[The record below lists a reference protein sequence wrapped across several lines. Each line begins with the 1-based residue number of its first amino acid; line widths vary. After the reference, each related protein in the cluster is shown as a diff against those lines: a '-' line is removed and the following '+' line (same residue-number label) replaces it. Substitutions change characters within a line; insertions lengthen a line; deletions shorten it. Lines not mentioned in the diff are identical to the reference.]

1 MENINYTTRGKYIHI
16 STTLNKVRYRFSTNL
31 LANDKNY
38 KFVEKN
44 SKKLINDYI
53 SQQKDNSFNIAI
65 YGQKVLNEEANFLK
79 ENTLIRY
86 ENIFNKYIKPTI
98 GNINIKDVT
107 AKDAKDLFITHFI
120 NCSPANKALV
130 LTILRKI
137 FNHALLYEIITSNPF
152 LLIKNNKKN
161 IISSRNKP
169 LTYDEMFKLLHFI
182 SNQALDSQH
191 IDSQHKDSKKQKQF
205 LLFIAIALLTGA
217 RTGEIFALHYEDIN
231 LHNKKILINKS
242 LSNNKI
248 STTKTGNNRYVTIS
262 PLLLEFFKK
271 FDSEFSLKSGLIF
284 TYSNYQFKKLFLES
298 LKACDISQTTLYST
312 RHTFASYMIEKT
324 GNYQVVANMLGHKD
338 ASITFKSYVKSLSN
352 ERIFDFMLND
362 YNAYNKDVA

>member
-44 SKKLINDYI
+44 SKKLIDKHI

-65 YGQKVLNEEANFLK
+65 YGKKVLKEEANFLK

-98 GNINIKDVT
+98 GNINIKDVNV
-107 AKDAKDLFITHFI
+107 KDAKDLFITHFI

-137 FNHALLYEIITSNPF
+137 FNHALLYEIIASNPF

-182 SNQALDSQH
+182 SKQVL
-191 IDSQHKDSKKQKQF
+191 DSQHKDSKKQKQF
-205 LLFIAIALLTGA
+205 LLFLAIALLTGA
-217 RTGEIFALHYEDIN
+217 RTGEIFALHYEDVD

-248 STTKTGNNRYVTIS
+248 STTKTGNSRYVTIS
-262 PLLLEFFKK
+262 NMLLEFFKK

-284 TYSNYQFKKLFLES
+284 TYSNYQFKKLFSES
-298 LKACDISQTTLYST
+298 LKACNISQTTLYST

-352 ERIFDFMLND
+352 EHIFDFILND
-362 YNAYNKDVA
+362 YNVYNKDVA